1 MDGYYML
8 SSLFILAVIMLPFY
22 IRFERKAFV
31 SREIV
36 LVAVLAAIAA
46 VSRVPFSILPSVQP
60 TSFVIIVSAIVFG
73 SETGFMIGATAA
85 IVSNIFLGQGPWTPW
100 QMFSWGM
107 IGFIAGLLRNTF
119 FMKKLWGRLLYGVIV
134 GFLFGL
140 GFDTATQI
148 AVLATSATAANA
160 GVPWYATMAFPLL
173 FTAGMCL
180 MDTVDGFFMST
191 TYNWVFSSPYRK
203 VYYNLTITGISILA
217 AGFIGFIDLVQ
228 AFSAMF
234 DWHNVLTRWVAALDF
249 NKMGLIL
256 VMMFVVTW
264 IIAITFWHIFKLAD
278 KEDVGIITENRGK

>member
-1 MDGYYML
+1 MSKRYVAFIICIFAVIIATLLFTTLIMDGYYML
-8 SSLFILAVIMLPFY
+8 SSLFLLVVIMLPFY

-119 FMKKLWGRLLYGVIV
+119 LMKKLWGRLLYGLFV
-134 GFLFGL
+134 GFLFGWIMNFWGLL
-140 GFDTATQI
+140 GFIHEATWKTVISYYI
-148 AVLATSATAANA
+148 ASFYFDLSHAISNVIFL
-160 GVPWYATMAFPLL
+160 LL
-173 FTAGMCL
+173 F
-180 MDTVDGFFMST
+180 ST
-191 TYNWVFSSPYRK
+191 SWITI
-203 VYYNLTITGISILA
+203 LTRFKKKYSIL
-217 AGFIGFIDLVQ
+217 DE
-228 AFSAMF
+228 
-234 DWHNVLTRWVAALDF
+234 HN
-249 NKMGLIL
+249 
-256 VMMFVVTW
+256 
-264 IIAITFWHIFKLAD
+264 IA
-278 KEDVGIITENRGK
+278 